1 MRRREYFEKL
11 LVNGVFISK
20 IIIDP
25 HYEDKHSES
34 INDEIILNLVRTLN
48 GQKFDV
54 VKEKFPY
61 KYFVT
66 DKIILDGKRYKLI
79 WLLEEYQTY
88 LSVINAYRR

>member
-54 VKEKFPY
+54 VK
-61 KYFVT
+61 
-66 DKIILDGKRYKLI
+66 I
-79 WLLEEYQTY
+79 
-88 LSVINAYRR
+88 INAYRR